1 MGFEQIAF
9 KFLGRLRLEDMLIL
23 LLLIFLI
30 LENRCDRNLK
40 IVLLSYFSFWLRARG
55 VREMMPTSPCFSLFS

>member
-9 KFLGRLRLEDMLIL
+9 KFLGRLKREDLLLL

-30 LENRCDRNLK
+30 LENRCDRNFKL
-40 IVLLSYFSFWLRARG
+40 VLLIIFLSGLEQG
-55 VREMMPTSPCFSLFS
+55 VFGR

>member
-9 KFLGRLRLEDMLIL
+9 KFLGRLRLEDLLIL

-30 LENRCDRNLK
+30 LENRCDRNFK
-40 IVLLSYFSFWLRARG
+40 IVLLVIFLSGLEQG
-55 VREMMPTSPCFSLFS
+55 VFGR

>member
-1 MGFEQIAF
+1 MGLEQIAF
-9 KFLGRLRLEDMLIL
+9 KFLGRLRLEDLMIL

-40 IVLLSYFSFWLRARG
+40 IVLLIIFLSGLEQG
-55 VREMMPTSPCFSLFS
+55 VFGR

>member
-1 MGFEQIAF
+1 MGSPHIAF
-9 KFLGRLRLEDMLIL
+9 KFLGRLRLEDLMIL

-40 IVLLSYFSFWLRARG
+40 IVLLVIFLSGLEQG
-55 VREMMPTSPCFSLFS
+55 VFGR